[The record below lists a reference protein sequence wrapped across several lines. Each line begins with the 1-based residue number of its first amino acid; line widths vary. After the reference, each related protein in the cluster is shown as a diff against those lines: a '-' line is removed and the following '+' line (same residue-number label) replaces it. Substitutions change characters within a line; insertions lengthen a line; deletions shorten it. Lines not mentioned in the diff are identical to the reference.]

1 MSEEYPYLLDFIEK
15 LWQACIAGV
24 KAHYKVTGEAPS
36 LEEFTVEVLESAK
49 FYKDGELKR
58 FKRFLSKE
66 KVGISL
72 DLPLNYFKRS
82 FQLKIDN
89 ILKDKDL
96 KKAYHELRFEE
107 SVK

>member
-15 LWQACIAGV
+15 LWKACIAGV
-24 KAHYKVTGEAPS
+24 KARYKVTGKAPS
-36 LEEFTVEVLESAK
+36 LEEFTVEVLESAN
-49 FYKDGELKR
+49 FYKDSESKR
-58 FKRFLSKE
+58 FKRFLLNE
-66 KVGISL
+66 KVGLRL

-89 ILKDKDL
+89 ILNDEDL

-107 SVK
+107 TVK